1 MQPHSILTALFTLV
15 APMALSAFAQTTIH
29 VPSQAATIQAA
40 INQAGQGD
48 TIVVAPGLY
57 PVAELRMYGKV
68 LHLVSASGP
77 EVTTLSG
84 SSSNRVFHIR
94 DGENIATVI
103 EGFTISRGRAQ
114 DGSLGTPGAN
124 GGNIH
129 VSDASPLFRDCVI
142 ELGRAGSGG
151 PGILASNGAPGGNGG
166 GVYVIDGSPRFDRCI
181 FRENFAGVGGRGGA
195 GTIGANGS
203 LTTPDGS
210 DGGDGGRGGPGGFGG
225 AVYVTGNTSHPQ
237 FANCLFHLNQ
247 AGRGGFGGEGGDGG
261 DGFVLPFASGVG
273 GDGGNGGQG
282 GDGGFATLYVTGG
295 ASALVSSCTFGHNYL
310 AKRGT
315 GGLGGSAGLG
325 EPDGASGTS
334 GSSGAHSSHPGV
346 FAQSGP
352 VELHNTVF
360 WDLDSYS
367 ETGPQLPIVEVE
379 GVTTAIHCAAR
390 TVVTGTNC
398 FLLSTNPFDAEWRP
412 DATGTIVD
420 VGSESLVPS
429 WSNSDL
435 DGGTRLFDSPL
446 VGGLSRLDLGALERS
461 GGEWLA
467 LGCGTNTAGSLVAT
481 GVPTIGASF
490 TLGVDDPSANVNP
503 FAVPLLWVS
512 AAAAPGPCGTVVPG
526 YGMDANLP
534 GALLVDIGSPAVLLL
549 IGAPWTTP
557 GVPVD
562 FSLNVPNSPTLV
574 GASFHVQGALFDT
587 VDFRFGA
594 AEGLRGVIG
603 E

>member
-40 INQAGQGD
+40 IDQAGQGD
-48 TIVVAPGLY
+48 TIVVAPGQY
-57 PVAELRMYGKV
+57 PVANLRTYGKV

-84 SSSNRVFHIR
+84 SSSSRVFHIR

-103 EGFTISRGRAQ
+103 EGFTIAHGRAQ
-114 DGSLGTPGAN
+114 DGSIGAAGAS
-124 GGNIH
+124 GGNIY
-129 VSDASPLFRDCVI
+129 VSDASPLFRDCRIV
-142 ELGRAGSGG
+142 LGRAGSGG
-151 PGILASNGAPGGNGG
+151 NGILASTGGAGGHGG
-166 GVYVIDGSPRFDRCI
+166 GVYVVNGSPRFDRCI
-181 FRENFAGVGGRGGA
+181 FRDNDAGFGGTGGA
-195 GTIGANGS
+195 GTIGASGS
-203 LTTPDGS
+203 LTTPDGA

-225 AVYVTGNTSHPQ
+225 AVYVTGDASHPQ
-237 FANCLFHLNQ
+237 FANCLFYLNQ
-247 AGRGGFGGEGGDGG
+247 AGRGGYGGKGGDGG

-282 GDGGFATLYVTGG
+282 GDGGIATLYVTGG

-310 AKRGT
+310 ARRGP

-325 EPDGASGTS
+325 EPDGTSGTS
-334 GSSGAHSSHPGV
+334 GSSGAYSSHPGV

-360 WDLDSYS
+360 WDFDSYS
-367 ETGPQLPIVEVE
+367 ETGPTLPIVEVD

-398 FLLSTNPFDAEWRP
+398 FLLSTNPFDEQWRP
-412 DATGTIVD
+412 DATGAIVD
-420 VGSESLVPS
+420 VGSESLVPN
-429 WSNSDL
+429 WSSGDL

-446 VGGLSRLDLGALERS
+446 VGGLARLDLGALERS
-461 GGEWLA
+461 GGEWLP
-467 LGCGTNTAGSLVAT
+467 LGCGTNTADSLVAT

-490 TLGVDDPSANVNP
+490 TLGVDDPSANVHP
-503 FAVPLLWVS
+503 LAVPILWVS
-512 AAAAPGPCGTVVPG
+512 ALAAPGACGTVVPG
-526 YGMDANLP
+526 LGMAANSP

-549 IGAPWTTP
+549 VGAPWTTP
-557 GVPVD
+557 GVPVE
-562 FSLNVPNSPTLV
+562 FGLSVPNSPALV
-574 GASFHVQGALFDT
+574 GISFHVQGALFDT
-587 VDFRFGA
+587 VDLRFGA

>member
-40 INQAGQGD
+40 IDQAGQGD
-48 TIVVAPGLY
+48 TIVVAAGLY
-57 PVAELRMYGKV
+57 PVANLRTHGKV

-77 EVTTLSG
+77 EVTILSG
-84 SSSNRVFHIR
+84 SASNRVFRIQ

-103 EGFTISRGRAQ
+103 EGFTITHGRAQ
-114 DGSLGTPGAN
+114 DGSLGASGAD

-129 VSDASPLFRDCVI
+129 VSGASPLFRDCMI
-142 ELGRAGSGG
+142 TLGRAGSGG
-151 PGILASNGAPGGNGG
+151 PGLLASNGAPGGHGG
-166 GVYVIDGSPRFDRCI
+166 GVYVIDGSPRFDRCS
-181 FRENFAGVGGRGGA
+181 FRDNDAGSGGRGGA
-195 GTIGANGS
+195 GTTGANGS
-203 LTTPDGS
+203 LATPDGS
-210 DGGDGGRGGPGGFGG
+210 DGGDGGDGGPGGCGG
-225 AVYVTGNTSHPQ
+225 AVYVTGSASRPQ

-247 AGRGGFGGEGGDGG
+247 AGRGGFGGK
-261 DGFVLPFASGVG
+261 G
-273 GDGGNGGQG
+273 GDGGNGFTLPFANGAGGDGGVGGQG
-282 GDGGFATLYVTGG
+282 GDGGRATLYVTGG
-295 ASALVSSCTFGHNYL
+295 ATALVTSCTFGHNYP
-310 AKRGT
+310 ANRGP
-315 GGLGGSAGLG
+315 GGLGGAAGTG
-325 EPDGASGTS
+325 EPNGTS
-334 GSSGAHSSHPGV
+334 GSSGSSGGYSSHPGV
-346 FAQSGP
+346 FAESGP
-352 VELHNTVF
+352 VELHNTVL
-360 WDLDSYS
+360 WDHNSLSA
-367 ETGPQLPIVEVE
+367 TGSALPIVEVE

-390 TVVTGTNC
+390 TVITGTNC
-398 FLLSTNPFDAEWRP
+398 FLLPTNPFDEQWRP

-420 VGSESLVPS
+420 VGGESLVPN
-429 WSNSDL
+429 WSNGDL

-446 VGGLSRLDLGALERS
+446 VGGISRLDLGALERS

-526 YGMDANLP
+526 WGMDANLP

-557 GVPVD
+557 AVPVD
-562 FSLNVPNSPTLV
+562 FSLSVPNSPTLV